1 MIYFLCMPVYY
12 PLLRTVSSNEQGQG
26 TTEDLLQ
33 DKQEQKEPRIQEKD
47 CEENPQDQLEVLQE
61 R

>member
-1 MIYFLCMPVYY
+1 MPVYY
-12 PLLRTVSSNEQGQG
+12 PLLRTVSSNEQDQG

-47 CEENPQDQLEVLQE
+47 CEENPQDQFEVLQE